1 MKKKGTTPRKTR
13 RAPAQRQP
21 ASYGLLALILGL
33 VLVALLACLFGVAA
47 VSRLVTKTTEA
58 PAATEAPVAEAP
70 AQSQPLVAR
79 DLGPWAPNG
88 NNGETFEVTCNELNC
103 EATHVQLW
111 WPAGSNQ
118 PWGTKEI
125 SVFIPAG
132 LSIEVQLGAGKG
144 FEYPLGYLL
153 ANIHA
158 EIAADNAR
166 RDTDTSFFGTVD
178 IDDLIKTGLVVVRY
192 DRRGQ

>member
-1 MKKKGTTPRKTR
+1 MATQRKTKKVAKVTR
-13 RAPAQRQP
+13 RQP
-21 ASYGLLALILGL
+21 VAQQQTTTNQQPADYGWVIFILVVLLLVIAFLIG
-33 VLVALLACLFGVAA
+33 GRAA
-47 VSRLVTKTTEA
+47 KAA
-58 PAATEAPVAEAP
+58 PKVPEAP

-178 IDDLIKTGLVVVRY
+178 IDDLIKTGLVIVRF

>member
-1 MKKKGTTPRKTR
+1 MNKKVLPTLIALVVIT
-13 RAPAQRQP
+13 
-21 ASYGLLALILGL
+21 SMLLAACGPTPADTCGDAG
-33 VLVALLACLFGVAA
+33 VWKTVGDDVYCNTESVTDAPVA
-47 VSRLVTKTTEA
+47 TEA
-58 PAATEAPVAEAP
+58 PAETEEAP
-70 AQSQPLVAR
+70 AQSQLLVAR
-79 DLGPWAPNG
+79 DLGPWAPG
-88 NNGETFEVTCNELNC
+88 GVGETFEVTCNELNC

-118 PWGTKEI
+118 PWGTQEI
-125 SVFIPAG
+125 SVLIPAG

-178 IDDLIKTGLVVVRY
+178 IDDLIKTGLVIVRF
-192 DRRGQ
+192 DRRDQ